1 MSRSLGIAL
10 SGMKANQ
17 QWIDLIGNNLAN
29 SNTPGFKSMRGTFST
44 SFAQTLRFA
53 SAPRGTLGGRNAV
66 QIGLGA
72 SGMETDRTFS
82 QGALTGTG
90 RIFDLA
96 LEGDGFF
103 ALQGT
108 NRRMFTRVGTFGLDL
123 NHMLVDQGSGFPVLD
138 VTGNTI
144 TVDTEA
150 LFPPS
155 ATANVALQGN
165 LPAVVTGP
173 LAEVLTSQASFQAG
187 TPATMA
193 GSNVGPLFATGSPA
207 GTAYTMDVVV
217 DGGVTQQVSVLT
229 DAGGNIALA
238 DVLAAFD
245 GIEGVTAADVG
256 GALGLTSTRNGAE
269 ASLSVLPGGT
279 NDLAGVLGLSG
290 GVVTGIDQPVTAAN
304 DLNDLTSKLSDYAV
318 GDQIQVSGVDGDGA
332 AVSAVF
338 TYGADG
344 TTLGE
349 LVTFLDTA
357 FAGSTVALN
366 NGQLVVTSD
375 TPGEADLL
383 LTLED
388 VAGNEGA
395 SDWTSLALSVS
406 TEGTDA
412 DEVVVSSEVYDAT
425 GVAHTLT
432 LTFQRQPDLTW
443 SVTASVPEGEG
454 TVLAGGEGS
463 PLTGIEFDA
472 EGKPIGLAAVAK
484 DVQVQ
489 WSGQA
494 AAQTMTLGLG
504 TDGTFEGLTQFGSG
518 ASVLVDSQDGYSDG
532 ELANVFVEKDG
543 TVVGFYTNG
552 QSQDLAQL
560 GVARFSNAEGLED
573 LGNNMFGESANSGAH
588 RLAAAQVGGR
598 GSIHGGVLEGS
609 NVDTAEQFVRLI
621 EAQRGFQANARVI
634 STQDELLGEAVNLI

>member
-1 MSRSLGIAL
+1 M
-10 SGMKANQ
+10 
-17 QWIDLIGNNLAN
+17 
-29 SNTPGFKSMRGTFST
+29 
-44 SFAQTLRFA
+44 
-53 SAPRGTLGGRNAV
+53 
-66 QIGLGA
+66 
-72 SGMETDRTFS
+72 
-82 QGALTGTG
+82 
-90 RIFDLA
+90 
-96 LEGDGFF
+96 
-103 ALQGT
+103 
-108 NRRMFTRVGTFGLDL
+108 
-123 NHMLVDQGSGFPVLD
+123 LD

-165 LPAVVTGP
+165 LPPVVTGP

-193 GSNVGPLFATGSPA
+193 GSNAGPLFATGSPA

-290 GVVTGIDQPVTAAN
+290 GVVTGVDQPVTAAN

-318 GDQIQVSGVDGDGA
+318 GDQIQVSGVDGDGS

-388 VAGNEGA
+388 VAGNEGT

-494 AAQTMTLGLG
+494 AAQTMTLGFG
-504 TDGTFEGLTQFGSG
+504 TDGTFDGLTQFGSG

-588 RLAAAQVGGR
+588 QLAAAQVGGR

>member
-44 SFAQTLRFA
+44 SFAQTLRYA
-53 SAPRGTLGGRNAV
+53 SAPNGTLGGRNAV

-72 SGMETDRTFS
+72 AGMETDRTFS

-103 ALQGT
+103 ALQGN

-123 NHMLVDQGSGFPVLD
+123 NHMLVDQGSGYPVLD

-144 TVDTEA
+144 TVDTDA

-155 ATANVALQGN
+155 ATQNVELQGN
-165 LPAVVTGP
+165 LPAVVSGP
-173 LAEVLTSQASFQAG
+173 LAEVLTSQASFEAG
-187 TPATMA
+187 TPATLMGTA
-193 GSNVGPLFATGSPA
+193 SGPVFATGSPA
-207 GTAYTMDVVV
+207 GTAYTMEVVV
-217 DGGVTQQVSVLT
+217 GGGVTQQVSVLT
-229 DAGGNIALA
+229 DGAGNIAMA
-238 DVLAAFD
+238 DILAAFQ
-245 GIEGVTAADVG
+245 GVEGVVAADA
-256 GALGLTSTRNGAE
+256 GASLSLTSVRNGGE

-279 NDLAGVLGLSG
+279 NDLAGLLGLSG
-290 GVVTGIDQPVTAAN
+290 GVVTGVDQPVTTGT
-304 DLNDLTSKLSDYAV
+304 DLNDLTSKLSDYAA
-318 GDQIQVSGVDGDGA
+318 GDQIQVSGVDGDGS

-338 TYGADG
+338 TYGTDG
-344 TTLGE
+344 TTLGD
-349 LVTFLDTA
+349 LVTFLDGA
-357 FAGSTVALN
+357 FTGSTVSLN

-388 VAGNEGA
+388 VAGNQGT

-443 SVTASVPEGEG
+443 SVSAEVPAGEG
-454 TVLAGGEGS
+454 QVLVGGPGS

-472 EGKPIGLAAVAK
+472 DGKPIGLAAVAK
-484 DVQVQ
+484 DIQVQ
-489 WSGQA
+489 WNGQSGP
-494 AAQTMTLGLG
+494 QTLSLGLG
-504 TDGTFEGLTQFGSG
+504 TDGAFDGLTQFGSG

-560 GVARFSNAEGLED
+560 GVARFANAEGLED
-573 LGNNMFGESANSGAH
+573 LGSNMFGESANSGAH
-588 RLAAAQVGGR
+588 QLAAAQVGGR
-598 GSIHGGVLEGS
+598 GSIHAGTLEGS

>member
-44 SFAQTLRFA
+44 SFAQTLRYA
-53 SAPRGTLGGRNAV
+53 SAPNGTLGGRNAV

-72 SGMETDRTFS
+72 AGMETDRTFS

-103 ALQGT
+103 ALQGN

-123 NHMLVDQGSGFPVLD
+123 NHMLVDQGSGYPVLD

-144 TVDTEA
+144 TVDTDA

-155 ATANVALQGN
+155 ATQNVELQGN
-165 LPAVVTGP
+165 LPAVVSGP
-173 LAEVLTSQASFQAG
+173 LAEVLTSQASFEAG
-187 TPATMA
+187 TPASLTGTA
-193 GSNVGPLFATGSPA
+193 SGPVFATGSPA
-207 GTAYTMDVVV
+207 GTAYTMEVVV

-229 DAGGNIALA
+229 DGAGNIAMA
-238 DVLAAFD
+238 DILAAFQ
-245 GIEGVTAADVG
+245 GVEGVVAADAG
-256 GALGLTSTRNGAE
+256 GSLSLTSVRNGGE

-290 GVVTGIDQPVTAAN
+290 GVVTGVDQPVTAGT
-304 DLNDLTSKLSDYAV
+304 DLNDLTSKLADYAP
-318 GDQIQVSGVDGDGA
+318 GDQIQVSGVDGDGS

-338 TYGADG
+338 TYGTDG

-349 LVTFLDTA
+349 LVTFLDGA
-357 FAGSTVALN
+357 FTGSTVSLN

-388 VAGNEGA
+388 VAGNQGA

-432 LTFQRQPDLTW
+432 LTFQRQADLTW
-443 SVTASVPEGEG
+443 SVSAEVPASEGQ
-454 TVLAGGEGS
+454 VLVGGPGS

-472 EGKPIGLAAVAK
+472 DGKPIGLAAVAK
-484 DVQVQ
+484 DIQVQ
-489 WSGQA
+489 WNGQSGP
-494 AAQTMTLGLG
+494 QTMSLGLG
-504 TDGTFEGLTQFGSG
+504 TDGAFDGLTQFGSG

-560 GVARFSNAEGLED
+560 GVARFANAEGLED

-588 RLAAAQVGGR
+588 QLAAAQVGGR
-598 GSIHGGVLEGS
+598 GSVHAGTLEGS

>member
-44 SFAQTLRFA
+44 SFAQTLRYA
-53 SAPRGTLGGRNAV
+53 SAPNGALGGRNAV

-72 SGMETDRTFS
+72 AGMETDRTFS

-103 ALQGT
+103 ALQGN

-123 NHMLVDQGSGFPVLD
+123 NHMLVDQGSGYPVLD

-144 TVDTEA
+144 TVDTDA

-155 ATANVALQGN
+155 ATQNVELQGN
-165 LPAVVTGP
+165 LPAVVSGP
-173 LAEVLTSQASFQAG
+173 LAEVLTSQASFEAG
-187 TPATMA
+187 TPATLMGTA
-193 GSNVGPLFATGSPA
+193 SGPVFATGSPA
-207 GTAYTMDVVV
+207 GTAYTMEVVV
-217 DGGVTQQVSVLT
+217 GGGVTQQVSVLT
-229 DAGGNIALA
+229 DGAGNIAMA
-238 DVLAAFD
+238 DILAAFQ
-245 GIEGVTAADVG
+245 GVEGVVAADA
-256 GALGLTSTRNGAE
+256 GASLSLTSVRNGGE

-279 NDLAGVLGLSG
+279 NDLAGLLGLSG
-290 GVVTGIDQPVTAAN
+290 GVVTGVDQPVTTGT
-304 DLNDLTSKLSDYAV
+304 DLNDLTSKLSDYAA
-318 GDQIQVSGVDGDGA
+318 GDQIQVSGVDGDGS

-338 TYGADG
+338 TYGTDG
-344 TTLGE
+344 TTLGD
-349 LVTFLDTA
+349 LVTFLDGA
-357 FAGSTVALN
+357 FTGSTVSLN

-388 VAGNEGA
+388 VAGNQGT

-443 SVTASVPEGEG
+443 SVSAEVPAGEG
-454 TVLAGGEGS
+454 QVLVGGPGS

-472 EGKPIGLAAVAK
+472 DGKPIGLAAVAK
-484 DVQVQ
+484 DIQVQ
-489 WSGQA
+489 WNGQSGP
-494 AAQTMTLGLG
+494 QTMSLGLG
-504 TDGTFEGLTQFGSG
+504 TDGAFDGLTQFGSG

-560 GVARFSNAEGLED
+560 GVARFANAEGLED
-573 LGNNMFGESANSGAH
+573 LGSNMFGESANSGAH
-588 RLAAAQVGGR
+588 QLAAAQVGGR
-598 GSIHGGVLEGS
+598 GSIHAGTLEGS

>member
-44 SFAQTLRFA
+44 SFAQTLRYA
-53 SAPRGTLGGRNAV
+53 SAPNGTLGGRNAV

-72 SGMETDRTFS
+72 AGMETDRTFS

-103 ALQGT
+103 ALQGN

-123 NHMLVDQGSGFPVLD
+123 NHMLVDQGSGYPVLD

-144 TVDTEA
+144 TVDTDA

-155 ATANVALQGN
+155 ATQNVELQGN
-165 LPAVVTGP
+165 LPAVVSGP
-173 LAEVLTSQASFQAG
+173 LAEVLTSQASFEAG
-187 TPATMA
+187 TPATLMGTA
-193 GSNVGPLFATGSPA
+193 SGPVFATGSPA
-207 GTAYTMDVVV
+207 GTAYTMEVVV
-217 DGGVTQQVSVLT
+217 GGGVTQQVSVLT
-229 DAGGNIALA
+229 DGGGNIAMA
-238 DVLAAFD
+238 DILAAFQ
-245 GIEGVTAADVG
+245 GVEGVVAADA
-256 GALGLTSTRNGAE
+256 GASLSLTSVRNGGE

-279 NDLAGVLGLSG
+279 NDLAGLLGLSG
-290 GVVTGIDQPVTAAN
+290 GVVTGVDQPVTTGT
-304 DLNDLTSKLSDYAV
+304 DLNDLTSKLSDYAA
-318 GDQIQVSGVDGDGA
+318 GDQIQVSGVDGDGS

-338 TYGADG
+338 TYGTDG
-344 TTLGE
+344 TTLGD
-349 LVTFLDTA
+349 LVTFLDGA
-357 FAGSTVALN
+357 FTGSTVSLN

-388 VAGNEGA
+388 VAGNQGT

-443 SVTASVPEGEG
+443 SVSAEVPAGEG
-454 TVLAGGEGS
+454 QVLVGGPGS

-472 EGKPIGLAAVAK
+472 DGKPIGLAAVAK
-484 DVQVQ
+484 DIQVQ
-489 WSGQA
+489 WNGQSGP
-494 AAQTMTLGLG
+494 QTMSLGLG
-504 TDGTFEGLTQFGSG
+504 TDGAFDGLTQFGSG

-560 GVARFSNAEGLED
+560 GVARFANAEGLED
-573 LGNNMFGESANSGAH
+573 LGSNMFGESANSGAH
-588 RLAAAQVGGR
+588 QLAAAQVGGR
-598 GSIHGGVLEGS
+598 GSIHAGTLEGS

-634 STQDELLGEAVNLI
+634 STQDELRGEAVNLI

>member
-44 SFAQTLRFA
+44 SFAQTLRYA
-53 SAPRGTLGGRNAV
+53 SAPNGTLGGRNAV

-72 SGMETDRTFS
+72 AGMETDRTFS

-103 ALQGT
+103 ALQGN

-123 NHMLVDQGSGFPVLD
+123 NHMLVDQGSGYAVLD

-144 TVDTEA
+144 TVDTDA

-155 ATANVALQGN
+155 ATQNVELQGN
-165 LPAVVTGP
+165 LPAVVSGP
-173 LAEVLTSQASFQAG
+173 LAEVLTSQASFEAG
-187 TPATMA
+187 TPATLMGTA
-193 GSNVGPLFATGSPA
+193 SGPVFATGSPA
-207 GTAYTMDVVV
+207 GTAYTMEVVV
-217 DGGVTQQVSVLT
+217 GGGVTQQVSVLT
-229 DAGGNIALA
+229 DGAGNIAMA
-238 DVLAAFD
+238 DILAAFQ
-245 GIEGVTAADVG
+245 GVEGVVAADA
-256 GALGLTSTRNGAE
+256 GASLSLTSVRNGGE

-279 NDLAGVLGLSG
+279 NDLAGLLGLSG
-290 GVVTGIDQPVTAAN
+290 GVVTGVDQPVTTGT
-304 DLNDLTSKLSDYAV
+304 DLNDLTSKLSDYAA
-318 GDQIQVSGVDGDGA
+318 GDQIQVSGVDGDGS

-338 TYGADG
+338 TYGTDG
-344 TTLGE
+344 TTLGD
-349 LVTFLDTA
+349 LVTFLDGA
-357 FAGSTVALN
+357 FTGSTVSLN

-388 VAGNEGA
+388 VAGNQGT

-443 SVTASVPEGEG
+443 SVSAEVPAGEG
-454 TVLAGGEGS
+454 QVLVGGPGS

-472 EGKPIGLAAVAK
+472 DGKPIGLAAVAK
-484 DVQVQ
+484 DIQVQ
-489 WSGQA
+489 WNGQSGP
-494 AAQTMTLGLG
+494 QTMSLGLG
-504 TDGTFEGLTQFGSG
+504 TDGAFDGLTQFGSG

-560 GVARFSNAEGLED
+560 GVARFANAEGLED
-573 LGNNMFGESANSGAH
+573 LGSNMFGESANSGAH
-588 RLAAAQVGGR
+588 QLAAAQVGGR
-598 GSIHGGVLEGS
+598 GSIHAGTLEGS

>member
-1 MSRSLGIAL
+1 
-10 SGMKANQ
+10 MKANQ

-44 SFAQTLRFA
+44 SFAQTLRYA
-53 SAPRGTLGGRNAV
+53 SAPNGTLGGRNAV

-72 SGMETDRTFS
+72 AGMETDRTFS

-103 ALQGT
+103 ALQGN

-123 NHMLVDQGSGFPVLD
+123 NHMLVDQGSGYPVLD

-144 TVDTEA
+144 TVDTDA

-155 ATANVALQGN
+155 ATQNVELQGN
-165 LPAVVTGP
+165 LPAVVSGP
-173 LAEVLTSQASFQAG
+173 LAEVLTSQASFEAG
-187 TPATMA
+187 TPATLMGTA
-193 GSNVGPLFATGSPA
+193 SGPVFATGSPA
-207 GTAYTMDVVV
+207 GTAYTMEVVV
-217 DGGVTQQVSVLT
+217 GGGVTQQVSVLT
-229 DAGGNIALA
+229 DGGGNIAMA
-238 DVLAAFD
+238 DILAAFQ
-245 GIEGVTAADVG
+245 GVEGVVAADA
-256 GALGLTSTRNGAE
+256 GASLSLTSVRNGGE

-279 NDLAGVLGLSG
+279 NDLAGLLGLSG
-290 GVVTGIDQPVTAAN
+290 GVVTGVDQPVTTGT
-304 DLNDLTSKLSDYAV
+304 DLNDLTSKLSDYAA
-318 GDQIQVSGVDGDGA
+318 GDQIQVSGVDGDGS

-338 TYGADG
+338 TYGTDG
-344 TTLGE
+344 TTLGD
-349 LVTFLDTA
+349 LVTFLDGA
-357 FAGSTVALN
+357 FTGSTVSLN

-388 VAGNEGA
+388 VAGNQGT

-443 SVTASVPEGEG
+443 SVSAEVPAGEG
-454 TVLAGGEGS
+454 QVLVGGPGS

-472 EGKPIGLAAVAK
+472 DGKPIGLAAVAK
-484 DVQVQ
+484 DIQVQ
-489 WSGQA
+489 WNGQSGP
-494 AAQTMTLGLG
+494 QTMSLGLG
-504 TDGTFEGLTQFGSG
+504 TDGAFDGLTQFGSG

-560 GVARFSNAEGLED
+560 GVARFANAEGLED
-573 LGNNMFGESANSGAH
+573 LGSNMFGESANSGAH
-588 RLAAAQVGGR
+588 QLAAAQVGGR
-598 GSIHGGVLEGS
+598 GSIHAGTLEGS

>member
-1 MSRSLGIAL
+1 
-10 SGMKANQ
+10 
-17 QWIDLIGNNLAN
+17 
-29 SNTPGFKSMRGTFST
+29 
-44 SFAQTLRFA
+44 
-53 SAPRGTLGGRNAV
+53 
-66 QIGLGA
+66 
-72 SGMETDRTFS
+72 
-82 QGALTGTG
+82 
-90 RIFDLA
+90 
-96 LEGDGFF
+96 
-103 ALQGT
+103 
-108 NRRMFTRVGTFGLDL
+108 
-123 NHMLVDQGSGFPVLD
+123 MLVDQGSGYPVLD

-144 TVDTEA
+144 TVDTDA

-155 ATANVALQGN
+155 ATQNVELQGN
-165 LPAVVTGP
+165 LPAVVSGP
-173 LAEVLTSQASFQAG
+173 LAEVLTSQASFEAG
-187 TPATMA
+187 TPATLMGTA
-193 GSNVGPLFATGSPA
+193 SGPVFATGSPA
-207 GTAYTMDVVV
+207 GTAYTMEVVV
-217 DGGVTQQVSVLT
+217 GGGVTQQVSVLT
-229 DAGGNIALA
+229 DGAGNIAMA
-238 DVLAAFD
+238 DILAAFQ
-245 GIEGVTAADVG
+245 GVEGVVAADA
-256 GALGLTSTRNGAE
+256 GASLSLTSVRNGGE

-279 NDLAGVLGLSG
+279 NDLAGLLGLSG
-290 GVVTGIDQPVTAAN
+290 GVVTGVDQPVTTGT
-304 DLNDLTSKLSDYAV
+304 DLNDLTSKLSDYAA
-318 GDQIQVSGVDGDGA
+318 GDQIQVSGVDGDGS

-338 TYGADG
+338 TYGTDG
-344 TTLGE
+344 TTLGD
-349 LVTFLDTA
+349 LVTFLDGA
-357 FAGSTVALN
+357 FTGSTVSLN

-388 VAGNEGA
+388 VAGNQGT

-443 SVTASVPEGEG
+443 SVSAEVPAGEG
-454 TVLAGGEGS
+454 QVLVGGPGS

-472 EGKPIGLAAVAK
+472 DGKPIGLAAVAK
-484 DVQVQ
+484 DIQVQ
-489 WSGQA
+489 WNGQSGP
-494 AAQTMTLGLG
+494 QTMSLGLG
-504 TDGTFEGLTQFGSG
+504 TDGAFDGLTQFGSG

-560 GVARFSNAEGLED
+560 GVARFANAEGLED
-573 LGNNMFGESANSGAH
+573 LGSNMFGESANSGAH
-588 RLAAAQVGGR
+588 QLAAAQVGGR
-598 GSIHGGVLEGS
+598 GSIHAGTLEGS

>member
-44 SFAQTLRFA
+44 SFAQTLRYA
-53 SAPRGTLGGRNAV
+53 SAPNGTLGGRNAV

-72 SGMETDRTFS
+72 AGMETDRTFS

-103 ALQGT
+103 ALQGN

-123 NHMLVDQGSGFPVLD
+123 NHMLVDQGSGYPVLD

-144 TVDTEA
+144 TVDTDA

-155 ATANVALQGN
+155 ATQNVELQGN
-165 LPAVVTGP
+165 LPAVVSGP
-173 LAEVLTSQASFQAG
+173 LAEVLTSQASFEAG
-187 TPATMA
+187 TPATLM
-193 GSNVGPLFATGSPA
+193 GSASGPVFATGSPA
-207 GTAYTMDVVV
+207 GTAYTMEVVV
-217 DGGVTQQVSVLT
+217 GGGVTQQVSVLT
-229 DAGGNIALA
+229 DGAGNIAMA
-238 DVLAAFD
+238 DILAAFQ
-245 GIEGVTAADVG
+245 GVEGVVAADA
-256 GALGLTSTRNGAE
+256 GASLSLTSVRNGGE

-279 NDLAGVLGLSG
+279 NDLAGLLGLSG
-290 GVVTGIDQPVTAAN
+290 GVVTGVDQPVTTGT
-304 DLNDLTSKLSDYAV
+304 DLNDLTSKLSDYAA
-318 GDQIQVSGVDGDGA
+318 GDQIQVSGVDGDGS

-338 TYGADG
+338 TYGTDG
-344 TTLGE
+344 TTLGD
-349 LVTFLDTA
+349 LVTFLDGA
-357 FAGSTVALN
+357 FTGSTVSLN

-388 VAGNEGA
+388 VAGNQGT

-432 LTFQRQPDLTW
+432 LTFQRQPELT
-443 SVTASVPEGEG
+443 
-454 TVLAGGEGS
+454 
-463 PLTGIEFDA
+463 
-472 EGKPIGLAAVAK
+472 
-484 DVQVQ
+484 
-489 WSGQA
+489 
-494 AAQTMTLGLG
+494 
-504 TDGTFEGLTQFGSG
+504 
-518 ASVLVDSQDGYSDG
+518 
-532 ELANVFVEKDG
+532 
-543 TVVGFYTNG
+543 
-552 QSQDLAQL
+552 
-560 GVARFSNAEGLED
+560 
-573 LGNNMFGESANSGAH
+573 
-588 RLAAAQVGGR
+588 
-598 GSIHGGVLEGS
+598 
-609 NVDTAEQFVRLI
+609 
-621 EAQRGFQANARVI
+621 
-634 STQDELLGEAVNLI
+634 

>member
-44 SFAQTLRFA
+44 SFAQTLRYA
-53 SAPRGTLGGRNAV
+53 SAPNGTLGGRNAV

-72 SGMETDRTFS
+72 AGMETDRTFS

-103 ALQGT
+103 ALQGN

-123 NHMLVDQGSGFPVLD
+123 NHMLVDQGSGYPVLD

-144 TVDTEA
+144 TVDTDA

-155 ATANVALQGN
+155 ATQNLELQGN
-165 LPAVVTGP
+165 LPAVVSGP
-173 LAEVLTSQASFQAG
+173 LAEVLTSQAPFEGG
-187 TPATMA
+187 TPAILTGTA
-193 GSNVGPLFATGSPA
+193 SGPVFATGSPA
-207 GTAYTMDVVV
+207 GTAYTMEVVV

-229 DAGGNIALA
+229 DGAGNIAMA
-238 DVLAAFD
+238 DILAAFQAV
-245 GIEGVTAADVG
+245 EGVVAADAG
-256 GALGLTSTRNGAE
+256 GSLSLTSVRNGGE

-279 NDLAGVLGLSG
+279 NDLAGLLGLSG
-290 GVVTGIDQPVTAAN
+290 GVVTGVDQPVTAGT

-318 GDQIQVSGVDGDGA
+318 GDQIQVSGVDGDGS
-332 AVSAVF
+332 AVSALF
-338 TYGADG
+338 TYGTDG
-344 TTLGE
+344 TTLGD
-349 LVTFLDTA
+349 LVSFLDGA
-357 FAGSTVALN
+357 FTGSTVSLN

-388 VAGNEGA
+388 VAGNQGT

-443 SVTASVPEGEG
+443 SVSAEVPASEGQ
-454 TVLAGGEGS
+454 VLVGGPGS

-472 EGKPIGLAAVAK
+472 DGKPIGLAAVAK
-484 DVQVQ
+484 DIQVQ
-489 WSGQA
+489 WNGQSGP
-494 AAQTMTLGLG
+494 QTMSLGLG
-504 TDGTFEGLTQFGSG
+504 TDGAFDGLTQFGSG

-532 ELANVFVEKDG
+532 ELANVFVEKNG

-560 GVARFSNAEGLED
+560 GVARFANAEGLED

-588 RLAAAQVGGR
+588 QLAAAQVGGR
-598 GSIHGGVLEGS
+598 GSIHAGTLEGS

>member
-1 MSRSLGIAL
+1 
-10 SGMKANQ
+10 MKANQ

-44 SFAQTLRFA
+44 SFAQTLRYA
-53 SAPRGTLGGRNAV
+53 SAPNGTLGGRNAV

-72 SGMETDRTFS
+72 AGMETDRTFS

-103 ALQGT
+103 ALQGN

-123 NHMLVDQGSGFPVLD
+123 NHMLVDQGSGYPVLD

-144 TVDTEA
+144 TVDTDA

-155 ATANVALQGN
+155 ATQNVELQGN
-165 LPAVVTGP
+165 LPAVVSGP
-173 LAEVLTSQASFQAG
+173 LAEVLTSQASFEAG
-187 TPATMA
+187 TPATLMGTA
-193 GSNVGPLFATGSPA
+193 SGPVFATGSPA
-207 GTAYTMDVVV
+207 GTAYTMEVVV

-229 DAGGNIALA
+229 DGAGNIAMA
-238 DVLAAFD
+238 DILAAFQ
-245 GIEGVTAADVG
+245 GVEGVVAADAG
-256 GALGLTSTRNGAE
+256 SSLSLTSVRNGGE

-279 NDLAGVLGLSG
+279 NDLAGLLGLSG
-290 GVVTGIDQPVTAAN
+290 GVVTGVDQPVTTGT
-304 DLNDLTSKLSDYAV
+304 DLNDLTSKLSDYAA
-318 GDQIQVSGVDGDGA
+318 GDQIQVSGVDGDGS

-338 TYGADG
+338 TYGTDG
-344 TTLGE
+344 TTLGD
-349 LVTFLDTA
+349 LVTFLDGA
-357 FAGSTVALN
+357 FTGSTVSLN

-388 VAGNEGA
+388 VAGNQGT

-443 SVTASVPEGEG
+443 SVSAEVPAGEG
-454 TVLAGGEGS
+454 QVLVGGPGS

-472 EGKPIGLAAVAK
+472 DGKPIGLAAVAK
-484 DVQVQ
+484 DIQVQ
-489 WSGQA
+489 WNGQSGP
-494 AAQTMTLGLG
+494 QTMSLGLG
-504 TDGTFEGLTQFGSG
+504 TDGAFDGLTQFGSG

-560 GVARFSNAEGLED
+560 GVARFANAEGLED
-573 LGNNMFGESANSGAH
+573 LGSNMFGESANSGAH
-588 RLAAAQVGGR
+588 QLAAAQVGGR
-598 GSIHGGVLEGS
+598 GSIHAGTLEGS

>member
-44 SFAQTLRFA
+44 SFAQTLRYA
-53 SAPRGTLGGRNAV
+53 SAPSGTLGGRNAV

-72 SGMETDRTFS
+72 AGMETDRTFS

-103 ALQGT
+103 ALQGN

-123 NHMLVDQGSGFPVLD
+123 NHMLVDQGSGYPVLD

-144 TVDTEA
+144 TVDTDA

-155 ATANVALQGN
+155 ATQNVELQGN
-165 LPAVVTGP
+165 LPAVVSGP
-173 LAEVLTSQASFQAG
+173 LAEVLTSQASFEAG
-187 TPATMA
+187 TPATLMGTA
-193 GSNVGPLFATGSPA
+193 SGPVFATGSPA
-207 GTAYTMDVVV
+207 GTAYTMEVVV
-217 DGGVTQQVSVLT
+217 GGGVTQQVSVLT
-229 DAGGNIALA
+229 DGAGNIAMA
-238 DVLAAFD
+238 DILAAFQ
-245 GIEGVTAADVG
+245 GVEGVVAADA
-256 GALGLTSTRNGAE
+256 GASLSLTSVRNGGE

-279 NDLAGVLGLSG
+279 NDLAGLLGLSG
-290 GVVTGIDQPVTAAN
+290 GVVTGVDQPVTTGT
-304 DLNDLTSKLSDYAV
+304 DLNDLTSKLSDYAA
-318 GDQIQVSGVDGDGA
+318 GDQIQVSGVDGDGS

-338 TYGADG
+338 TYGTDG
-344 TTLGE
+344 TTLGD
-349 LVTFLDTA
+349 LVTFLDGA
-357 FAGSTVALN
+357 FTGSTVSLN

-388 VAGNEGA
+388 VAGNQGT

-443 SVTASVPEGEG
+443 SVSAEVPAGEG
-454 TVLAGGEGS
+454 QVLVGGPGS

-472 EGKPIGLAAVAK
+472 DGKPIGLAAVAK
-484 DVQVQ
+484 DIQVQ
-489 WSGQA
+489 WNGQSGP
-494 AAQTMTLGLG
+494 QTMSLGLG
-504 TDGTFEGLTQFGSG
+504 TDGAFDGLTQFGSG

-560 GVARFSNAEGLED
+560 GVARFANAEGLED
-573 LGNNMFGESANSGAH
+573 LGSNMFGESANSGAH
-588 RLAAAQVGGR
+588 QLAAAQVGGR
-598 GSIHGGVLEGS
+598 GSIHAGTLEGS

>member
-1 MSRSLGIAL
+1 
-10 SGMKANQ
+10 MKANQ

-44 SFAQTLRFA
+44 SFAQTLRYA
-53 SAPRGTLGGRNAV
+53 SAPNGTLGGRNAV

-72 SGMETDRTFS
+72 AGMETDRTFS

-103 ALQGT
+103 ALQGN

-123 NHMLVDQGSGFPVLD
+123 NHMLVDQGSGYPVLD

-144 TVDTEA
+144 TVDTDA

-155 ATANVALQGN
+155 ATQNVELQGN
-165 LPAVVTGP
+165 LPAVVSGP
-173 LAEVLTSQASFQAG
+173 LAEVLTSQASFEAG
-187 TPATMA
+187 TPATLMGTA
-193 GSNVGPLFATGSPA
+193 SGPVFATGSPA
-207 GTAYTMDVVV
+207 GTAYTMEVVV
-217 DGGVTQQVSVLT
+217 GGGVTQQVSVLT
-229 DAGGNIALA
+229 DGAGNIAMA
-238 DVLAAFD
+238 DILAAFQ
-245 GIEGVTAADVG
+245 GVEGVVAADA
-256 GALGLTSTRNGAE
+256 GASLSLTSVRNGGE

-279 NDLAGVLGLSG
+279 NDLAGLLGLSG
-290 GVVTGIDQPVTAAN
+290 GVVTGVDQPVTTGT
-304 DLNDLTSKLSDYAV
+304 DLNDLTSKLSDYAA
-318 GDQIQVSGVDGDGA
+318 GDQIQVSGVDGDGS

-338 TYGADG
+338 TYGTDG
-344 TTLGE
+344 TTLGD
-349 LVTFLDTA
+349 LVTFLDGA
-357 FAGSTVALN
+357 FTGSTVSLN

-388 VAGNEGA
+388 VAGNQGT

-443 SVTASVPEGEG
+443 SVSAEVPAGEG
-454 TVLAGGEGS
+454 QVLVGGPGS

-472 EGKPIGLAAVAK
+472 DGKPIGLAAVAK
-484 DVQVQ
+484 DIQVQ
-489 WSGQA
+489 WNGQSGP
-494 AAQTMTLGLG
+494 QTMSLGLG
-504 TDGTFEGLTQFGSG
+504 TDGAFDGLTQFGSG

-560 GVARFSNAEGLED
+560 GVARFANAEGLED
-573 LGNNMFGESANSGAH
+573 LGSNMFGESANSGAH
-588 RLAAAQVGGR
+588 QLAAAQVGGR
-598 GSIHGGVLEGS
+598 GSIHAGTLEGS